1 MESHGFA
8 PAAASVFVAVVVT
21 LGAAGPVAA
30 QDPAPTP
37 APGSANED
45 PHPWRGSADLGL
57 TVTDGNSESLSLS
70 LGAKASRRFDR
81 ERLAFSGSFIRTTED
96 GEEVADQ
103 GSFQAGYDYFAT
115 ERFFLAS
122 MFRAEFNDP
131 AGLSRR
137 LAPGLGLGYELLD
150 RERVTLSVQA
160 GGNWIQDHFVNDSTV
175 DAVYVSFRQNFQLT
189 INETTRLDQELR
201 YNPRAS
207 DVSDYLLH
215 GEATLTTEIS
225 DLIGLRVT
233 LRDDY
238 DSTPF
243 PGGPGE
249 PPREKNDLTFITGV
263 TFQF

>member
-1 MESHGFA
+1 MECYDFDRT
-8 PAAASVFVAVVVT
+8 AAGLLAAVILT
-21 LGAAGPVAA
+21 LGAAGPSSA
-30 QDPAPTP
+30 QDAAPTP
-37 APGSANED
+37 APGAADED
-45 PHPWRGSADLGL
+45 AHPWRGSADLGL

-70 LGAKASRRFDR
+70 LGAQASRRFDR

-96 GEEVADQ
+96 GEEVANQ
-103 GSFQAGYDYFAT
+103 GSFQAGFDYFAG

-150 RERVTLSVQA
+150 SERLSLSVQA
-160 GGNWIQDHFVNDSTV
+160 GGNWIQDHFVNDSTA
-175 DAVYVSFRQNFQLT
+175 DAVYVSFRQNFQLA
-189 INETTRLDQELR
+189 INETTRLNQELR

-207 DVSDYLLH
+207 DYSDYLLH

-249 PPREKNDLTFITGV
+249 PAREKNDLTFITGV
-263 TFQF
+263 SFQF